1 MSEKNQ
7 SCSTKRTS
15 IGGQAL
21 IEGIMMRGPKK
32 EAISVRNPQGEII
45 TTVKDLKSVRDKYP
59 ILRIPVVR
67 GAVALVES
75 LVSGIAALNY
85 SAEFYPEEED
95 PNYKPG
101 KFEQWLDKKMQDP
114 KAQKA
119 STAILMVIS
128 FVIAI
133 VVFFFLPTLI
143 TGWISRAVESNIVK
157 NLIEGVIRI
166 VIFLVYLFA
175 VSRMKDIKRVFSYHG
190 AEHKTIF
197 CYEAGKELTVENVR
211 PMSCHHPRCGTSF
224 LFVVF
229 ILAIIVFSLV
239 PWMPVLPRLVVR
251 IVLIPVIVGIAFEFN
266 RAVGRH
272 DNWLTRILTAPGMAL
287 QNLTT
292 FEPDDSMIEVAIA
305 AMKEVIPQEEGLDN
319 W

>member
-1 MSEKNQ
+1 MSDKNQ
-7 SCSTKRTS
+7 SCATKRTS

-21 IEGIMMRGPKK
+21 IEGIMMRGPEK
-32 EAISVRNPQGEII
+32 EAIC
-45 TTVKDLKSVRDKYP
+45 VRDKDGQIVTKIKELHPLKEKYP
-59 ILRIPVVR
+59 ICGVPVIR
-67 GAVALVES
+67 GVVALVES
-75 LVSGIAALNY
+75 LVDGISALNY

-95 PNYKPG
+95 PNHKPG
-101 KFEQWLDKKMQDP
+101 KFEKWLEEKMQNP
-114 KAQKA
+114 KMEKI
-119 STAILMVIS
+119 STAILMVVS

-133 VVFFFLPTLI
+133 ALFFLLPTLV
-143 TGWISRAVESNIVK
+143 TGWITKAIESNILK
-157 NLIEGVIRI
+157 NLIEGLIRI
-166 VIFLVYLFA
+166 IIFLVYLYA

-239 PWMPVLPRLVVR
+239 PWMPAIPRLIVR
-251 IVLIPVIVGIAFEFN
+251 IVLIPVIVGIAYEFN

-272 DNWLTRILTAPGMAL
+272 DNRLTRILTAPGMAM
-287 QNLTT
+287 QNMTT
-292 FEPDDSMIEVAIA
+292 FEPDDGMIEVAIA
-305 AMKEVIPQEEGLDN
+305 AMKEVIPEKEGADN